1 MKICVKETVDPIPYI
16 YQKNMV
22 EISTQ
27 ANRDIVAAH
36 LPTFPSIKSVL
47 YSIRRGR
54 VPPLSKYRNG
64 VHFEGEGEAV
74 FRKTAAL
81 AFVSVH
87 LVRLAWQDIKS
98 GPQVLMFIWESMNSM

>member
-1 MKICVKETVDPIPYI
+1 MKISVKETVDPIPSI

-47 YSIRRGR
+47 YIGVGAAAAEAAMAAPLFARNNVSSMASE
-54 VPPLSKYRNG
+54 VAEPP
-64 VHFEGEGEAV
+64 HF
-74 FRKTAAL
+74 L
-81 AFVSVH
+81 
-87 LVRLAWQDIKS
+87 L
-98 GPQVLMFIWESMNSM
+98 PY